1 MVLFLN
7 RGIFWPGS
15 LFQWGV
21 KKELSELLM
30 LVANADTVIVPMTN
44 VSQAMRWRQ
53 NGPARGCKCHLCC
66 SKFFGLGALA
76 TALSQ
81 PRASWDKE
89 ARLIYFDLDTAA
101 LCIAAL
107 FANHLNTEA
116 LNIIAHVSDDF
127 AHQRA

>member
-1 MVLFLN
+1 
-7 RGIFWPGS
+7 
-15 LFQWGV
+15 
-21 KKELSELLM
+21 M
-30 LVANADTVIVPMTN
+30 LARQCAGDKTGLQEVAKAIYAD
-44 VSQAMRWRQ
+44 Q
-53 NGPARGCKCHLCC
+53 NF
-66 SKFFGLGALA
+66 SGLGALA